1 MQRPDTNVQCTLH
14 GAYFDFCTGSIKT
27 FIESTNYIPIL
38 HHYGKS
44 CFWHSVSRHS
54 IYQYIKQLNFQYN
67 IHLNL
72 HHIQLEK
79 VFRNVKKYISTK
91 FQNDLLVKISS
102 HDLFNLPVKTSIQ
115 RKTNASKIC
124 EMLFFSVTLRN
135 KIQFQKYYLVLLDG
149 PDVPVSIL
157 RCTWK
162 EEVLVLLIR
171 AVVHIS
177 S

>member
-1 MQRPDTNVQCTLH
+1 MQRPDTTVQCTLH

-102 HDLFNLPVKTSIQ
+102 HDLFNLPVKTSFVKVIFVYKGKQ
-115 RKTNASKIC
+115 MQAKFVKYFSFLWLYAIKYNFKNIIWCYSMGLMYQFRYYIVHGRKRS
-124 EMLFFSVTLRN
+124 
-135 KIQFQKYYLVLLDG
+135 
-149 PDVPVSIL
+149 
-157 RCTWK
+157 
-162 EEVLVLLIR
+162 
-171 AVVHIS
+171 
-177 S
+177 